1 MISLHLYFSL
11 LDRTVP
17 DWTFVQLAKHVPGA
31 FINCQIRHKHLVPRE
46 NPRSKER
53 NVVMP
58 NIGSRTFLFPVLAA
72 ALLTVGCATKE
83 EVEHAQ
89 ATANT
94 ALSTAQQAGQAA
106 QQAQQAAATAQQT
119 ADQARSEV
127 SALSQKVDALAQ
139 MRARGPRD

>member
-1 MISLHLYFSL
+1 ML
-11 LDRTVP
+11 T
-17 DWTFVQLAKHVPGA
+17 
-31 FINCQIRHKHLVPRE
+31 
-46 NPRSKER
+46 
-53 NVVMP
+53 
-58 NIGSRTFLFPVLAA
+58 IGSRVFVIPVMAA
-72 ALLTVGCATKE
+72 ALLTVGCATKD

-127 SALSQKVDALAQ
+127 SALSQKVDALAA
-139 MRARGPRD
+139 MHAARGPRD